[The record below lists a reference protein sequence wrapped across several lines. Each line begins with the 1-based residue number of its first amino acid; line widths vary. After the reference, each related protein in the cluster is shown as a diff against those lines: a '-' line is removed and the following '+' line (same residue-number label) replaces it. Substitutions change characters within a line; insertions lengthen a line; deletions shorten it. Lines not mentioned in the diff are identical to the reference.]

1 MFPLDANAT
10 FNANMGSPKA
20 VIGSAASSYIR
31 VHHANAIVGYLDD
44 FHYASHQPI
53 TTNFPVEPQRPIPHL
68 LTFLDTM
75 DQLVDCLVYSYVF
88 YDHGTNLVHFMSE
101 VVSRDTI
108 FQLPQAGST
117 NKSGVSLPPGRHR
130 QNWWPVR
137 PVWVIWAVRGP
148 TFMLWLIP

>member
-1 MFPLDANAT
+1 MYFLLQSKITPLTPIAMFNV
-10 FNANMGSPKA
+10 NMNSPKA
-20 VIGSAASSYIR
+20 AIGSVASPCITA
-31 VHHANAIVGYLDD
+31 HHKNAIVGYLDD

-75 DQLVDCLVYSYVF
+75 DQLVDWLVYSYVF
-88 YDHGTNLVHFMSE
+88 YDHGTNLVHLISE

-117 NKSGVSLPPGRHR
+117 NKSGVSRPPGRH
-130 QNWWPVR
+130 
-137 PVWVIWAVRGP
+137 
-148 TFMLWLIP
+148 